1 MWFSKRLYITYLK
14 FSLLCQSYSFL
25 TLCGDSKGFHSFAGT
40 SAGCRISALEHV
52 SFRDRET
59 KAGMTFVEQVR
70 YLLLSLAID

>member
-1 MWFSKRLYITYLK
+1 MVNGIEQIITYLK
-14 FSLLCQSYSFL
+14 FSLLCHSYSFL
-25 TLCGDSKGFHSFAGT
+25 TLCGDSKGFDSFAGNL
-40 SAGCRISALEHV
+40 RISPLEHV